1 VLIFSFTLDPTS
13 IKLSLVSPVETRS
26 KTILAAGGQHGEL
39 YITNLPSSS
48 TPHPLDRFNHPLKPF
63 TISQTLQTRSIN
75 NSMILLPSYP
85 AEWARQAERRKVG
98 HKSRKEME
106 DEMIIDE
113 RDEDDI
119 EIEEEVVEPNSPLTY
134 PNTVPFLHR
143 PRMSISPRPT
153 PMEIEERT
161 SRRTVS
167 FSDREEPRVRVS
179 RQSFSISRLG
189 LPPIEY
195 VTSRTLPGYGVDI
208 ETERQDPRI
217 RKPLKRPTSWS
228 EHIDEPRLLIS
239 NNDLS
244 IKMFSLRPTP
254 SSPTPAPAPHAQ
266 YHYHPSAP
274 FASSSWR
281 ANATLPMPIPRI
293 HRSTGLGDDEPV
305 YRDSSRHQRLEG
317 DNIWMRAGDGQGV
330 QRAAERP
337 VPVVNG
343 EERKLV
349 RLGMTQ
355 FKCAINHCTSLSLFM
370 LARTCVKAR
379 LTSSILITRS
389 QEYGLRRR
397 LRRCP
402 PIRSH

>member
-1 VLIFSFTLDPTS
+1 
-13 IKLSLVSPVETRS
+13 
-26 KTILAAGGQHGEL
+26 
-39 YITNLPSSS
+39 
-48 TPHPLDRFNHPLKPF
+48 
-63 TISQTLQTRSIN
+63 
-75 NSMILLPSYP
+75 
-85 AEWARQAERRKVG
+85 VG
-98 HKSRKEME
+98 HTGRKEME

-119 EIEEEVVEPNSPLTY
+119 EVEEEVVEPNSPLTY

-143 PRMSISPRPT
+143 PRMSISPRPI

-167 FSDREEPRVRVS
+167 FSDREEPRVRVA
-179 RQSFSISRLG
+179 RQSFSIPRLG

-195 VTSRTLPGYGVDI
+195 VTSRTLPGYGVGI
-208 ETERQDPRI
+208 ETERQDARI

-228 EHIDEPRLLIS
+228 EHVDEPRLLIS

-244 IKMFSLRPTP
+244 IKMFSLRSTPSTPTP
-254 SSPTPAPAPHAQ
+254 APAPAPHAQ

-317 DNIWMRAGDGQGV
+317 DNIWMRAGDGQSV
-330 QRAAERP
+330 QRAQER
-337 VPVVNG
+337 VAPVVNG

-355 FKCAINHCTSLSLFM
+355 FKCAINHCTSLSLFVLSRM
-370 LARTCVKAR
+370 WVEAR
-379 LTSSILITRS
+379 LTSSISIPRLE
-389 QEYGLRRR
+389 EYGLRR
-397 LRRCP
+397 
-402 PIRSH
+402 

>member
-1 VLIFSFTLDPTS
+1 
-13 IKLSLVSPVETRS
+13 
-26 KTILAAGGQHGEL
+26 
-39 YITNLPSSS
+39 
-48 TPHPLDRFNHPLKPF
+48 
-63 TISQTLQTRSIN
+63 
-75 NSMILLPSYP
+75 MILLPSYP
-85 AEWARQAERRKVG
+85 SEWARQAERRKVG
-98 HKSRKEME
+98 NKARKEME

-119 EIEEEVVEPNSPLTY
+119 EIEEELVEPNSPLTY

-143 PRMSISPRPT
+143 PRMSISPRPI
-153 PMEIEERT
+153 PMEVEERT

-167 FSDREEPRVRVS
+167 FPDRDEPRVRVA
-179 RQSFSISRLG
+179 RQSFSIPRLG

-195 VTSRTLPGYGVDI
+195 VTSRTLPGYGVGI

-228 EHIDEPRLLIS
+228 EHVDEPRLLIS

-244 IKMFSLRPTP
+244 IKMFSLRPAP
-254 SSPTPAPAPHAQ
+254 STPTPAPAPHAQ

-293 HRSTGLGDDEPV
+293 HRSTGLGDEEPV

-330 QRAAERP
+330 QRAQESP

-355 FKCAINHCTSLSLFM
+355 FKCAINHCASLFTFV
-370 LARTCVKAR
+370 LARICVKAR
-379 LTSSILITRS
+379 LTSSIPISRPE
-389 QEYGLRRR
+389 EYGLRR
-397 LRRCP
+397 
-402 PIRSH
+402 